1 MRGEERMKGED
12 ERRGGEDERRGEEEE
27 RRSGLDF
34 NVVRVSVSD
43 PWRELVPQ

>member
-1 MRGEERMKGED
+1 MRGEER
-12 ERRGGEDERRGEEEE
+12 RRGEDE